1 LDWAQLNDKVHLVRV
16 NQLADVWQIRDD
28 HGGRT
33 SFFDLQYVAQ
43 DLRAMLII
51 KHKEKYYIVS

>member
-28 HGGRT
+28 NGGRT
-33 SFFDLQYVAQ
+33 SFFYLQYVAQ